1 MKNVPQS
8 HPYPSKAKN
17 YIWLMH
23 GLFWGVM
30 MFLTMEIIL
39 PKIDHEPIVPGQLIN
54 GGVIWLVGGL
64 IFGLSMKFIRR
75 Q

>member
-1 MKNVPQS
+1 
-8 HPYPSKAKN
+8 
-17 YIWLMH
+17 MH

-64 IFGLSMKFIRR
+64 IFGLIMKFIRR